1 MNQLGNKTFLPI
13 IKERFKEI
21 LKESGITQKQLAE
34 ELDITPEHLTR
45 CLTKGKISKTWL
57 FAIAK
62 YLDISE
68 KYLTG
73 EIDTALTYLAEHRKD
88 FDSLDAIKQFMISRG
103 FPKNY
108 CDNLNDS
115 LLMDI
120 EYFISYICEYH
131 ESPLG
136 NMADNEISM
145 AQQIRELD
153 KRISEL
159 EDKEKDNLLQSGV
172 AAP

>member
-1 MNQLGNKTFLPI
+1 MGNKETFLPI
-13 IKERFKEI
+13 IKERFKEV
-21 LKESGITQKQLAE
+21 LKESGKTQKQLAE

-45 CLTKGKISKTWL
+45 CLTKGRISKTWL

-73 EIDTALTYLAEHRKD
+73 ESDTALYYLAEHRKD
-88 FDSLDAIKQFMISRG
+88 FDSLDAIKHFMISRG
-103 FPKNY
+103 FPEHY
-108 CDNLNDS
+108 CDSLNDS
-115 LLMDI
+115 QLMDI

-136 NMADNEISM
+136 NMADNEINLTK
-145 AQQIRELD
+145 QIRELD
-153 KRISEL
+153 ERISEL
-159 EDKEKDNLLQSGV
+159 EEKKK
-172 AAP
+172 

>member
-1 MNQLGNKTFLPI
+1 MGNKETFLPV
-13 IKERFKEI
+13 IKERFKEV
-21 LKESGITQKQLAE
+21 LKESGKTQKQLAE

-45 CLTKGKISKTWL
+45 CLTKGRISKTWL

-73 EIDTALTYLAEHRKD
+73 ESDTALYYLAEHRKD
-88 FDSLDAIKQFMISRG
+88 FDSLDAIKHFMISRG
-103 FPKNY
+103 FPEHY
-108 CDNLNDS
+108 CDTLNDS
-115 LLMDI
+115 QLMDI

-136 NMADNEISM
+136 NMADNEVNLTK
-145 AQQIRELD
+145 QIRELD
-153 KRISEL
+153 ERISEL
-159 EDKEKDNLLQSGV
+159 EEKKK
-172 AAP
+172 

>member
-1 MNQLGNKTFLPI
+1 MGNKETFLPI
-13 IKERFKEI
+13 IKERFKEV
-21 LKESGITQKQLAE
+21 LKESGKTQKQLAE

-45 CLTKGKISKTWL
+45 CLTKGRISKTWL

-73 EIDTALTYLAEHRKD
+73 ESDTALYYLAEHRKD
-88 FDSLDAIKQFMISRG
+88 FDSLDAIKHFMISRG
-103 FPKNY
+103 FPEHY
-108 CDNLNDS
+108 CDTLNDS
-115 LLMDI
+115 QLMDI

-136 NMADNEISM
+136 NMADNEVNLTK
-145 AQQIRELD
+145 QIRELD
-153 KRISEL
+153 ERIREL
-159 EDKEKDNLLQSGV
+159 EEKKK
-172 AAP
+172 

>member
-1 MNQLGNKTFLPI
+1 MGNKETFLPI
-13 IKERFKEI
+13 IKERFKEV
-21 LKESGITQKQLAE
+21 LKESGKTQKQLAE

-45 CLTKGKISKTWL
+45 CLTKGRISKTWL

-73 EIDTALTYLAEHRKD
+73 ESDTALYYLAEHRKD
-88 FDSLDAIKQFMISRG
+88 FDSLDAIKHFMISRG
-103 FPKNY
+103 FPEHY
-108 CDNLNDS
+108 CDTLNDS
-115 LLMDI
+115 QLMDI

-136 NMADNEISM
+136 NMADNEVNLTK
-145 AQQIRELD
+145 QIRELD
-153 KRISEL
+153 ERISEL
-159 EDKEKDNLLQSGV
+159 EEKKK
-172 AAP
+172 

>member
-1 MNQLGNKTFLPI
+1 MNPLGNKETFLPI
-13 IKERFKEI
+13 IKERFKEV
-21 LKESGITQKQLAE
+21 LKESGKTQKQLAE

-45 CLTKGKISKTWL
+45 CLTKGRISKTWL

-73 EIDTALTYLAEHRKD
+73 ESDTALYYLAEHRKD
-88 FDSLDAIKQFMISRG
+88 FDSLDAIKHFMISRG
-103 FPKNY
+103 FPEHY
-108 CDNLNDS
+108 CDTLNDS
-115 LLMDI
+115 QLMDI

-136 NMADNEISM
+136 NMADNEVNLTK
-145 AQQIRELD
+145 QIRELD
-153 KRISEL
+153 ERISEL
-159 EDKEKDNLLQSGV
+159 EEKKK
-172 AAP
+172 

>member
-1 MNQLGNKTFLPI
+1 MNPLGNKETFLPI
-13 IKERFKEI
+13 IKERFKEV
-21 LKESGITQKQLAE
+21 LKESGKTQKQLAE

-45 CLTKGKISKTWL
+45 CLTKGRISKTWL

-73 EIDTALTYLAEHRKD
+73 ESDTALYYLAEHRKD
-88 FDSLDAIKQFMISRG
+88 FDSLDAIKHFMISRG
-103 FPKNY
+103 FPEHY
-108 CDNLNDS
+108 CDSLNDS
-115 LLMDI
+115 QLMDI

-136 NMADNEISM
+136 NMADNEINLTK
-145 AQQIRELD
+145 QIRELD
-153 KRISEL
+153 ERISEL
-159 EDKEKDNLLQSGV
+159 EEKKK
-172 AAP
+172 

>member
-1 MNQLGNKTFLPI
+1 MNPLGNKETFLPI
-13 IKERFKEI
+13 IKERFKEV
-21 LKESGITQKQLAE
+21 LKESGKTQKQLAE

-45 CLTKGKISKTWL
+45 CLTKGRISKTWL

-73 EIDTALTYLAEHRKD
+73 ESDTALYYLAEHRKD
-88 FDSLDAIKQFMISRG
+88 FDSLDAIKHFMISRG
-103 FPKNY
+103 FPEHY
-108 CDNLNDS
+108 CDTLNDS
-115 LLMDI
+115 QLMDI

-136 NMADNEISM
+136 NMADNEVNLTK
-145 AQQIRELD
+145 QIKELD
-153 KRISEL
+153 ERISEL
-159 EDKEKDNLLQSGV
+159 EEKKK
-172 AAP
+172 

>member
-1 MNQLGNKTFLPI
+1 MNPLGNKETFLPI
-13 IKERFKEI
+13 IKERFKEV
-21 LKESGITQKQLAE
+21 LKESGKTQKQLAE

-45 CLTKGKISKTWL
+45 CLTKGRISKTWL

-73 EIDTALTYLAEHRKD
+73 ESDSALYYLAEHRKD
-88 FDSLDAIKQFMISRG
+88 FDSLDAIKHFMISRG
-103 FPKNY
+103 FPEHY
-108 CDNLNDS
+108 CDSLNDS
-115 LLMDI
+115 QLMDI

-136 NMADNEISM
+136 NMADNEINLTK
-145 AQQIRELD
+145 QIRELD
-153 KRISEL
+153 ERISEL
-159 EDKEKDNLLQSGV
+159 EEKKK
-172 AAP
+172 

>member
-1 MNQLGNKTFLPI
+1 MGNKETFLPI
-13 IKERFKEI
+13 IKERFKEV
-21 LKESGITQKQLAE
+21 LKESGKTQKQLAE

-45 CLTKGKISKTWL
+45 CLTKGRISKTWL

-73 EIDTALTYLAEHRKD
+73 ESDTAFYYLAEHRKD
-88 FDSLDAIKQFMISRG
+88 FDSLDAIKYFMISRG
-103 FPKNY
+103 FPEHY
-108 CDNLNDS
+108 CDTLNDS
-115 LLMDI
+115 QLMDI

-136 NMADNEISM
+136 NMADNEVNLTK
-145 AQQIRELD
+145 QIRELD
-153 KRISEL
+153 ERISEL
-159 EDKEKDNLLQSGV
+159 EEKKK
-172 AAP
+172 

>member
-1 MNQLGNKTFLPI
+1 MKGVNPLGNKETFLPI

-21 LKESGITQKQLAE
+21 LKESGKTQKQLAE

-45 CLTKGKISKTWL
+45 CLTKGRISKTWL

-73 EIDTALTYLAEHRKD
+73 KSDTALYYLAEHRND
-88 FDSLDAIKQFMISRG
+88 FDSLGAIKQFMISRG
-103 FPKNY
+103 FPENY
-108 CDNLNDS
+108 CDSLNDS

-120 EYFISYICEYH
+120 EYFISYICEHH

-136 NMADNEISM
+136 NMADNEINM
-145 AQQIRELD
+145 AKQIRKLD
-153 KRISEL
+153 ERISEL
-159 EDKEKDNLLQSGV
+159 EERKK
-172 AAP
+172 

>member
-1 MNQLGNKTFLPI
+1 M
-13 IKERFKEI
+13 KERFKSV
-21 LKESGITQKQLAE
+21 LKDANKTQKQLAE

-73 EIDTALTYLAEHRKD
+73 ESDVALLYLAEHRAE
-88 FDSLDAIKQFMISRG
+88 FDSRESIKNFMISRG
-103 FPKNY
+103 FPENY
-108 CDNLNDS
+108 CDDLDEDFLN
-115 LLMDI
+115 DI
-120 EYFISYICEYH
+120 EYFISYICKNQ

-136 NMADNEISM
+136 SMADNEIVLSKKINELDTR
-145 AQQIRELD
+145 IREL
-153 KRISEL
+153 
-159 EDKEKDNLLQSGV
+159 EKK
-172 AAP
+172 

>member
-1 MNQLGNKTFLPI
+1 MGNKETFLPI
-13 IKERFKEI
+13 IKERFKEV
-21 LKESGITQKQLAE
+21 LKESGKTQKQLAE

-45 CLTKGKISKTWL
+45 CLTKGRISKTWL

-73 EIDTALTYLAEHRKD
+73 ESDSALYYLAEHRKD
-88 FDSLDAIKQFMISRG
+88 FDSLDAIKHFMISRG
-103 FPKNY
+103 FPEHY
-108 CDNLNDS
+108 CDSLNDS
-115 LLMDI
+115 QLMDI

-136 NMADNEISM
+136 NMADNEINLTK
-145 AQQIRELD
+145 QIRELD
-153 KRISEL
+153 ERISEL
-159 EDKEKDNLLQSGV
+159 EEKKK
-172 AAP
+172 